1 MILVDTSVWIDY
13 FNDIDSPHSDS
24 LDLALSESTAA
35 IGDIIFLEILQG
47 FRSDKDYKNT
57 KQQLLKLD
65 RYEMFGNH
73 MVELCADNY
82 RKLRKKGIT
91 IRSTTDVIIATFC
104 IENNL
109 PLLFRDRDFH
119 PFVKHLGLLA
129 APLKT

>member
-13 FNDIDSPHSDS
+13 FNNTDSPHTDT
-24 LDLALSESTAA
+24 LDLALTESTAA

-57 KQQLLKLD
+57 KQQLSKLD

-91 IRSTTDVIIATFC
+91 IRSTTDVIIASFC
-104 IENNL
+104 IENKL
-109 PLLFRDRDFH
+109 PLLFRDKDFQ
-119 PFVKHLGLLA
+119 PFVKHLGLLR